1 MISEQLGPEFDSDHY
16 GDVKKVYSIWLCFD
30 ANKDVADTITKYHM
44 SAQNLYG
51 ECKKLGN
58 YDLINVIMVR
68 LSKPE
73 QISHHKLLCFLKI
86 LFSETIKPSEKKRI
100 LTSDYGLDVS
110 DNFTEEVGKMCNLS
124 QGILE
129 RGIEQGIEQGIKQ
142 GIQQGI
148 EQGVEQATAT
158 AIENMNNIGVSI
170 DKIYDCYG
178 AEKVD
183 KVLNKNSSKK
193 KI

>member
-1 MISEQLGPEFDSDHY
+1 
-16 GDVKKVYSIWLCFD
+16 
-30 ANKDVADTITKYHM
+30 
-44 SAQNLYG
+44 
-51 ECKKLGN
+51 
-58 YDLINVIMVR
+58 
-68 LSKPE
+68 
-73 QISHHKLLCFLKI
+73 
-86 LFSETIKPSEKKRI
+86 
-100 LTSDYGLDVS
+100 
-110 DNFTEEVGKMCNLS
+110 MCNLS

-178 AEKVD
+178 AKLVN
-183 KVLNKNSSKK
+183 KVLNINPLDKK
-193 KI
+193 S